1 MSNLPVGPTSPGAFE
16 APVPR
21 PTTGIDAA
29 AFETVGQTVRHAAGA
44 LEGLRDILER
54 LEGSIAR
61 AVDHRQTEEQFG
73 HLFLRAQAFVD
84 ASIAEAHKHARRV
97 VADSEREASRIVSA
111 AREEAARIL
120 EEGHRSSRMPDLAA
134 HQLQTTVEHFGEVNR
149 ELLHELTALAQL
161 LTGRPPAPAAP
172 TPQSAL
178 SPQFLAPAPEL
189 SRESLTA
196 QNGQQPAP
204 VSPPSSSA
212 GYWDTPRH
220 AAPSTSPRVQT
231 NRRGSAPRTGRWRR
245 DPGR

>member
-1 MSNLPVGPTSPGAFE
+1 
-16 APVPR
+16 
-21 PTTGIDAA
+21 
-29 AFETVGQTVRHAAGA
+29 
-44 LEGLRDILER
+44 
-54 LEGSIAR
+54 
-61 AVDHRQTEEQFG
+61 
-73 HLFLRAQAFVD
+73 
-84 ASIAEAHKHARRV
+84 
-97 VADSEREASRIVSA
+97 
-111 AREEAARIL
+111 
-120 EEGHRSSRMPDLAA
+120 MPDEAA
-134 HQLQTTVEHFGEVNR
+134 HQLQTTVEHFGAVNR

-161 LTGRPPAPAAP
+161 LTGRPPTTP
-172 TPQSAL
+172 TPQSAP